1 MADAIV
7 KIIKTQDRPDLH
19 SFQSLKEI
27 ISILKR
33 YDAQTAIVLQN
44 MTPYIDK
51 PYITEVN

>member
-44 MTPYIDK
+44 LTPYIDK
-51 PYITEVN
+51 PYITEAN

>member
-7 KIIKTQDRPDLH
+7 KIIKTHDRPDLH
-19 SFQSLKEI
+19 SFQSLEEI

-44 MTPYIDK
+44 LTPYIDK
-51 PYITEVN
+51 PYITEAN